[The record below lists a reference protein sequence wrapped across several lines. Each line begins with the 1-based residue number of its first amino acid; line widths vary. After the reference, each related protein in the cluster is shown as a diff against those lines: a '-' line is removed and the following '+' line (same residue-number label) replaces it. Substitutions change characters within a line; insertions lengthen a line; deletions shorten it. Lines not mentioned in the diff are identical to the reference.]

1 MNVDPKPYYNR
12 LSWKIVISRLL
23 YKISVALVNLAFYIV
38 KLFIATVLFVI
49 IIERLINDRTS
60 FDLMVN
66 LFCILLSFMFI
77 KAIIKYMLKVDKT
90 SVYRTEIASFGF
102 FDENGKPFDGICY
115 QLVRVHDYGYVWNKF
130 AEIADIFDP
139 ITYHLYDNNGN
150 RVSNAI
156 LDRKSWDR
164 PNLIKNEKE

>member
-1 MNVDPKPYYNR
+1 MNIISTPYYNR

-23 YKISVALVNLAFYIV
+23 YKISVALINLAFYIV
-38 KLFIATVLFVI
+38 KLFIATVLSVI
-49 IIERLINDRTS
+49 IIERLINDRAS

-77 KAIIKYMLKVDKT
+77 KPIIKYMLKVDRT
-90 SVYRTEIASFGF
+90 SVYRTEIVSFGC

-130 AEIADIFDP
+130 AEISDIFDP
-139 ITYHLYDNNGN
+139 IMYHLYDNSGN

-156 LDRKSWDR
+156 LDRLSWDR
-164 PNLIKNEKE
+164 PNLIKSEKE